1 MTHVRPD
8 DVTGSERELDPLL
21 DDAPCGFV
29 SFADDGSVRALN
41 RTLADLLGFD
51 RKELMGRHVENIL
64 AIGSRIFYQTH
75 LFPLLRLHGHAEEI
89 FLLLRASNGEDV
101 AVLANGVRRQREGE
115 WLTDCVFLRLQER
128 RKYEDALLSAK
139 KTAEEARAIA
149 DRHSRELAEANELLE
164 RQALELELSQAQLIE
179 QSEELEHQRTLAE
192 EANRAKSAFL
202 ATMSHELRTPL

>member
-1 MTHVRPD
+1 MRRGRADGETD
-8 DVTGSERELDPLL
+8 SQAGLEPLL

-29 SFADDGSVRALN
+29 VFADDGAIRAAN
-41 RTLADLLGFD
+41 RTLAALLGVD
-51 RKELMGRHVENIL
+51 RADLIGRHIENIL

-164 RQALELELSQAQLIE
+164 RQALELEMSQAQLIE

-192 EANRAKSAFL
+192 EA
-202 ATMSHELRTPL
+202 